1 MIASQ
6 LMQRW
11 NKARG
16 ILEISSERLSVLSS
30 NSPGMSLHFCH
41 MQVLHPRMIGVF
53 LLLVLISEDLIEQW
67 IETEKSIVCF
77 SSERKRGFLWTTGY
91 DLDMLCFTCWYILV
105 TEDWKPHYVLM
116 LQSYYT
122 ARYYVMTC
130 THNNVRHK
138 IVMYIHTM
146 LLIRM

>member
-16 ILEISSERLSVLSS
+16 ILEISSEKLSVLSS

-53 LLLVLISEDLIEQW
+53 SLLVLISEDLIERW

-91 DLDMLCFTCWYILV
+91 DLDMCLTCWYILV
-105 TEDWKPHYVLM
+105 TEDWKPHYLLM

-130 THNNVRHK
+130 THNNVRRK

-146 LLIRM
+146 LY